1 MKRDAKIDPEAMQLL
16 QSIATNYLGNMPQN
30 SPSWNSLVKSIE
42 IKVSSTLNERD
53 HPGQMA
59 RYFTIQI
66 EFLPYVNGPST
77 ATLQI
82 FWTDA
87 TDYKGDHIF
96 LVTVI
101 QYRGP

>member
-1 MKRDAKIDPEAMQLL
+1 MTREVKIDPEAMQLL
-16 QSIATNYLGNMPQN
+16 QSIATNYLGNMPLN
-30 SPSWNSLVKSIE
+30 SKSWNSLVKSIV
-42 IKVSSTLNERD
+42 IQVSSTLNGPRNP
-53 HPGQMA
+53 HQVG
-59 RYFTIQI
+59 RYFITHV

-82 FWTDA
+82 FWSDG
-87 TDYKGDHIF
+87 TDYKGDPIF